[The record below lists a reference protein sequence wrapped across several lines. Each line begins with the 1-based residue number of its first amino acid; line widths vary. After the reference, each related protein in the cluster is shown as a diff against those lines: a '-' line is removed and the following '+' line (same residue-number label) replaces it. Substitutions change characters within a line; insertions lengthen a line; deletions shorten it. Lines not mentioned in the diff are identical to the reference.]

1 MIGLEQRG
9 LFSTTFF
16 NKVSQQF
23 LDTLLM
29 RIVKNDDFRLRS
41 AKGATGR
48 GFEGKLAETI
58 SQSTDMPYHVH
69 ILNGL
74 FPTLKL
80 MEEKFKEREWLSD
93 KSETILR
100 CFIVGFTFHDIN
112 KLVQSE
118 LEIAVENNLE
128 ELCQRLEVSEFFPEW
143 QEWIEEIKF
152 LALGA
157 EYRTKVYSLQKPIKE
172 YEFFNTILI
181 EYCHL
186 ADSIASIDKTRSV
199 AEFYEVL
206 CKCFLDRKPLSSLW
220 ELSYVEIQENIFM
233 LLSQKLLL
241 AARDVIL
248 NDRQQIILFKLRNGF
263 VYTGEPLRDEEIK
276 KIKIGF
282 KNNLSNVLASAQI
295 DFQACKL
302 GFLESLPDEEN
313 SERKHYDQII
323 AALKEIIKAGF
334 ANKGSGNGK
343 IKPLAITNYSDEL
356 ELTNQKSE
364 EIHILEQLLDEY
376 ELPIK
381 VNEAT
386 KNDGQIQNYFLGLRD
401 EWSFLEEEDQELL
414 TLIALEK
421 IKVLSGKSYR
431 DWQQWRKDYLE
442 SENQFLEGNFR
453 YQFLGVE
460 TLLKTTKDLL
470 PRFSTATERTALAIV
485 SASEQFKQL
494 EDKNENLTDYLDK
507 QFEEVASKFATKVKT
522 VNTKELDDFIEFYL
536 SGNFERDIESVL
548 GLIESIPAKNEM
560 CLFTGRP
567 AVTKY
572 GAERAFGFSALN
584 FSNRSLNTL
593 KSKDNKISTLFLIE
607 NDLRQKELPRGF
619 YTKKLAKE
627 DKGKI
632 DRQYFRDSSKAN
644 SAIYYDFGEYFVDSW
659 TQELLNVMG
668 KAMSYDCQDLNG
680 LTVVFEDYAYDFN
693 LYGMNFNLIGD
704 DVESNFYF
712 IYKMLNLI
720 YKTCFRIY
728 ATSILTPYHSHKE
741 IFVFDN
747 CMPFVRTLGWNAI
760 RIDELEDR
768 LREMKMLLSLNTKRL
783 VTNVLNYAEDRRYL
797 FTAYN
802 ALKDEDKP
810 NARNQLVNF
819 LELLPQK
826 EGEKLMSVM
835 NDIAQIAIEMV
846 RPKSGTTSQE
856 SWIIRDALKVLKDC
870 YKEGRD
876 EETTIEQIAGELRK
890 TLKQREGATLSKC
903 EPFAVALYKQLF
915 EGEWNKRF
923 PQPNRLRNWVNQF
936 AFVYSEKG
944 WFESRKSK
952 VRGTI
957 KKLEEQQKEAT
968 ENAVID
974 LIIQENKNLEKYA
987 DEYREAFQAVIG
999 QTQTQNQT
1007 EEQNVN

>member
-9 LFSTTFF
+9 LFSTSLF
-16 NKVSQQF
+16 NKISQQF
-23 LDTLLM
+23 LDTLLVNIL
-29 RIVKNDDFRLRS
+29 RDDQLRLKS

-48 GFEGKLAETI
+48 DFEGKLAEKI

-80 MEEKFKEREWLSD
+80 MEEKFKEKLQLND
-93 KSETILR
+93 KAETLLR

-112 KLVQSE
+112 KLVQVE
-118 LEIAVENNLE
+118 LEVAVENNLE
-128 ELCQRLEVSEFFPEW
+128 ELCEKLEVSIFFPEW
-143 QEWIEEIKF
+143 KEWLEEIKF

-199 AEFYEVL
+199 AEFYETL
-206 CKCFLDRKPLSSLW
+206 CKRSLDRKPLSTLW
-220 ELSYVEIQENIFM
+220 QLSYVEIQENIFT

-241 AARDVIL
+241 AVREIIL
-248 NDRQQIILFKLRNGF
+248 NERQQTILFKLRNGF
-263 VYTGEPLRDEEIK
+263 IYIGEPLSEQEIK
-276 KIKIGF
+276 KIKISF
-282 KNNLSNVLASAQI
+282 KSNLSNVIASAQV

-302 GFLESLPDEEN
+302 GFLESLPDEEV

-323 AALKEIIKAGF
+323 IALKEIIKAGF
-334 ANKGSGNGK
+334 ANKGSGSNK
-343 IKPLAITNYSDEL
+343 IKPLAITNYSAEV
-356 ELTNQKSE
+356 ERSNQKPE
-364 EIHILEQLLDEY
+364 EIFLLEQLLDEY

-381 VNEAT
+381 VIEAR
-386 KNDGQIQNYFLGLRD
+386 KNGGQIQNYFLGLRD
-401 EWSFLEEEDQELL
+401 EWSSIEEDQGIL

-421 IKVLSGKSYR
+421 IKVLSGKSFKN
-431 DWQQWRKDYLE
+431 WQDWRKTYSE
-442 SENQFLEGNFR
+442 SENQFLDGNFS
-453 YQFLGVE
+453 YEFSGTE
-460 TLLKTTKDLL
+460 TSLKTIRDLL
-470 PRFSTATERTALAIV
+470 PKFSTATERTVFAII
-485 SASEQFKQL
+485 SASEKAKL
-494 EDKNENLTDYLDK
+494 SEEEGEDFTDYLDK
-507 QFEEVASKFATKVKT
+507 QFEEIVSKFATQVKT
-522 VNTKELDDFIEFYL
+522 INTKELDDFIEFYF
-536 SGNFERDIESVL
+536 SGNFERNIESVL
-548 GLIESIPAKNEM
+548 TLIEFIPAKNEM

-567 AVTKY
+567 AATKY
-572 GAERAFGFSALN
+572 GAERAFGFTALN

-619 YTKKLAKE
+619 YTKKLVKE

-632 DRQYFRDSSKAN
+632 DRQFFRDSSKAN

-680 LTVVFEDYAYDFN
+680 LTIVFEDYAYDFN

-720 YKTCFRIY
+720 DKTCFRIY

-741 IFVFDN
+741 IFVFEN
-747 CMPFVRTLGWNAI
+747 CLPFVRNLGWNTI
-760 RIDELEDR
+760 RIDELKDR

-783 VTNVLNYAEDRRYL
+783 VTNVLNYAEDTRYL

-802 ALKDEDKP
+802 ALKDEEKP

-819 LELLPQK
+819 LELLPKK
-826 EGEKLMSVM
+826 EGGKPMSVM

-890 TLKQREGATLSKC
+890 TLRQREGATLAKC
-903 EPFAVALYKQLF
+903 EPFAIALYKQLF

-936 AFVYSEKG
+936 AFLYAEKG
-944 WFESRKSK
+944 WAESRKSK
-952 VRGTI
+952 VRGAI
-957 KKLEEQQKEAT
+957 KQLEEQQKEMS
-968 ENAVID
+968 EDAVID
-974 LIIQENKNLEKYA
+974 LLIQENKNLEKYA
-987 DEYREAFQAVIG
+987 NEYREAFQAVVE
-999 QTQTQNQT
+999 QTQA
-1007 EEQNVN
+1007 